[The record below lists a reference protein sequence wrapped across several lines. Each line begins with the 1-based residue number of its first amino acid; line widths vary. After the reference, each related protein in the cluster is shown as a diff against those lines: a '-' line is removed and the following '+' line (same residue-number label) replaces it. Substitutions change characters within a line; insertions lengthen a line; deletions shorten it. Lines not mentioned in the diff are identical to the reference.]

1 LVVVLLLTDEAV
13 NVDRLGDG
21 ERVIDL
27 SEGADESIFCNDSK
41 SFEWALPQKLKK
53 YE

>member
-1 LVVVLLLTDEAV
+1 V

-27 SEGADESIFCNDSK
+27 SDGADESIVCNDSK
-41 SFEWALPQKLKK
+41 SFECALPFRKSS
-53 YE
+53 